1 VLTNSLLSHLDLIVL
16 CQQILKQQQASGEVA
31 TFTGT
36 PSEFSELSGRS
47 DRARAG
53 SKDKS
58 AAASGGP
65 TSRGADR
72 GNASDRRQTAAS
84 IATEADGSW
93 ARKTL
98 N

>member
-1 VLTNSLLSHLDLIVL
+1 
-16 CQQILKQQQASGEVA
+16 LKQQQANGEA
-31 TFTGT
+31 TTSTGAQ
-36 PSEFSELSGRS
+36 SEFSELSGRGN
-47 DRARAG
+47 RARAG

-58 AAASGGP
+58 ASGG
-65 TSRGADR
+65 SVRGADR
-72 GNASDRRQTAAS
+72 GINTDGRRQAAAA